1 MSSLSLSLYPCLS
14 CADKQDA
21 FNQTKDNHNW
31 PYFSN
36 CFFPPTSPCWL
47 IVTISFPPIQMS
59 GFLNI
64 SDTLAAARQRAA
76 HSDESLRSL
85 VSLSSTGFSASGQG
99 VTSVTVGRQMADSRG
114 SPSLDG
120 EGLSSGE
127 FTLWTLGGS
136 GNKDLPVVVLYPES
150 ISLLC
155 FGIVSG
161 SVKFCIMPKDK
172 CCIQVHL
179 KKLPIE
185 PNTFYIGVEKNWNM
199 LILT

>member
-1 MSSLSLSLYPCLS
+1 
-14 CADKQDA
+14 
-21 FNQTKDNHNW
+21 
-31 PYFSN
+31 
-36 CFFPPTSPCWL
+36 
-47 IVTISFPPIQMS
+47 MS

-127 FTLWTLGGS
+127 FTL
-136 GNKDLPVVVLYPES
+136 
-150 ISLLC
+150 
-155 FGIVSG
+155 
-161 SVKFCIMPKDK
+161 
-172 CCIQVHL
+172 
-179 KKLPIE
+179 
-185 PNTFYIGVEKNWNM
+185 
-199 LILT
+199 